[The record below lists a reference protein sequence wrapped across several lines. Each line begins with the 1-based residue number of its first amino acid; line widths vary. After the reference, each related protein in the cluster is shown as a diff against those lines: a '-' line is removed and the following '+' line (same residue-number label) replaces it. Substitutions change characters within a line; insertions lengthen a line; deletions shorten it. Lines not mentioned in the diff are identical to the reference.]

1 MAGLGKQAKVL
12 TKRQFATVLAT
23 VEGSLYPARNRVIL
37 LLSFK
42 AGLRAKEIATLR
54 WRHVCDAEGVVA
66 DSLSVENVGSK
77 GKTGGRTIAMNRE
90 LSAALRALVE
100 QAAPEMDSP
109 VVVTQRNREGVI
121 SQIIINM
128 FAKWYR
134 AAGLQG
140 ASSHSG
146 RRTFIT
152 NAAKGIVAA
161 GGSLRDVQQ
170 LAGHSSLQMTQTYIE
185 GSSDAKRRI
194 VDLI

>member
-90 LSAALRALVE
+90 LSAALRVLAE
-100 QAAPEMDSP
+100 QTAPDMDTP
-109 VVVTQRNREGVI
+109 VVVTERTQTGVT
-121 SQIIINM
+121 SQVIINL
-128 FAKWYR
+128 FARWYR
-134 AAGLQG
+134 AAGLRG

-152 NAAKGIVAA
+152 RAAKNCIAA

-170 LAGHSSLQMTQTYIE
+170 LAGHASLSMTQTYIE
-185 GSSDAKRRI
+185 GSSSAKKKI
-194 VDLI
+194 VDMV